1 MKFFDQIYSRLFDTN
16 KTKVQPILIDN
27 VLKRSDSFIQN
38 YHAWKVSD
46 DADDLIFDIFNAYK
60 RNLEGYEETP
70 TILLHQSANSNGF
83 AVSFDEKYG
92 KCSYQYL
99 LDYLS
104 ERVKSLGYRPAMS
117 RHTLKENGNLVET
130 KEMRYLKPK
139 FGHVE
144 PIDQKFGNI
153 QIEYV
158 AFNNQP
164 SRLKFVAN
172 TYSDRKYTKA
182 MSFESLIKKVLSE
195 N

>member
-1 MKFFDQIYSRLFDTN
+1 MKFFDQIYSRLFDTD
-16 KTKVQPILIDN
+16 KAKQQPVVIEN
-27 VLKRSDSFIQN
+27 VLKRNESFIQN
-38 YHAWKVSD
+38 YHSWKVSD
-46 DADDLIFDIFNAYK
+46 AADDLIGDILNAYK
-60 RNLEGYEETP
+60 HTLKGHEETP
-70 TILLHQSANSNGF
+70 SMLLHQSANSNGF
-83 AVSFDEKYG
+83 AVSFSDKYEQY
-92 KCSYQYL
+92 SYQYL
-99 LDYLS
+99 LDYLA
-104 ERVKSLGYRPAMS
+104 ERVKNLGYRPAMS
-117 RHTLKENGNLVET
+117 RHTLKENGSLVET

-158 AFNNQP
+158 AFNDEP

-182 MSFESLIKKVLSE
+182 LSFESLIEKVLSE